1 MSVAQLKE
9 LKTVITAK
17 AVANPTHLCA
27 ELAAQFSV
35 SRSTMGKWLRAL
47 IDEGWITRQGSR
59 SHPVY
64 KPSVLRQVNRSYD
77 LAGLD
82 EQTPWERDFAPCFE
96 LPPNV
101 ARLAHHAFTELLNN
115 AVDHSGGTR
124 VSISMRQN
132 PTHLHLLIKDDGC
145 GVFDRIRD
153 AFHIASPQLALLEL
167 SKGKLTTQPEFHTG
181 RGLFFTSRLFDVFD
195 LYANQLTYQH
205 NHWQRKEWL
214 KANPLG
220 SKGTAIF
227 MSLALNSI
235 RTLEEVFGAHSKGA
249 NDLSFSRT
257 EVAMRLAH
265 AAGEALESRA
275 QAKRIAHR
283 LEAFDAV
290 DLDFDGVDAIGQGFA
305 DELFRVFARQHPQV
319 RLQPRNMNAQVAAMV
334 AQVSEEPAGQ
344 AVQVPG

>member
-1 MSVAQLKE
+1 MSIAQLKE

-17 AVANPTHLCA
+17 AVSNPTHLCA
-27 ELAAQFSV
+27 DLALQFGV

-47 IDEGWITRQGSR
+47 IEEGWLLRQGSK

-64 KPSVLRQVNRSYD
+64 KPNVLRSVSRSYP

-96 LPPNV
+96 LPANV

-115 AVDHSGGTR
+115 AVDHSGGTK

-132 PTHLHLLIKDDGC
+132 PTHLHLLIRDDGC
-145 GVFDRIRD
+145 GVFDRIQN

-205 NHWQRKEWL
+205 SHWQRKEWL

-220 SKGTAIF
+220 VSGTAIF
-227 MSLALNSI
+227 MSLALNST
-235 RTLEEVFGAHSKGA
+235 RTLEDVFGAHSKGSD
-249 NDLSFSRT
+249 DLSFSHT

-283 LEAFDAV
+283 LDAFDTV
-290 DLDFDGVDAIGQGFA
+290 DLDFEGVDAIGQGFA
-305 DELFRVFARQHPQV
+305 DELFRVFAGQHPQV
-319 RLQPRNMNAQVAAMV
+319 RLQPRNMNARVAAMV
-334 AQVSEEPAGQ
+334 AQAIEAPVAQRAE
-344 AVQVPG
+344 V

>member
-1 MSVAQLKE
+1 MSLAQLKE

-27 ELAAQFSV
+27 ELAAQFGV

-47 IDEGWITRQGSR
+47 VDEGWITRQGSR

-64 KPSVLRQVNRSYD
+64 KPSVLRQVNRGYV

-82 EQTPWERDFAPCFE
+82 GQTPWERDFAPCFD
-96 LPPNV
+96 LAPNV

-145 GVFDRIRD
+145 GVFDRIQD

-220 SKGTAIF
+220 TSGTAIF
-227 MSLALNSI
+227 MSLALNTT
-235 RTLEEVFGAHSKGA
+235 RTLEDVFGAYARGPD
-249 NDLSFSRT
+249 DLSFSRT
-257 EVAMRLAH
+257 AVAMRLAH

-275 QAKRIAHR
+275 QAKRIANR
-283 LEAFDAV
+283 LDAFDAV
-290 DLDFDGVDAIGQGFA
+290 DLDFEGVDAIGQGFA
-305 DELFRVFARQHPQV
+305 DELFRVFAREHPTV
-319 RLQPRNMNAQVAAMV
+319 RLQPRNMNARVAAMV
-334 AQVSEEPAGQ
+334 AQATELPMGSPAEM
-344 AVQVPG
+344 

>member
-1 MSVAQLKE
+1 MSLAQLKE

-27 ELAAQFSV
+27 ELAVQFGV

-47 IDEGWITRQGSR
+47 IDEGWLVRQGSR

-64 KPSVLRQVNRSYD
+64 KPSLLRQVNRGYE

-82 EQTPWERDFAPCFE
+82 EQTPWERDFAPCFD
-96 LPPNV
+96 LVPNV

-124 VSISMRQN
+124 VTISMRQN

-145 GVFDRIRD
+145 GVFDRIQD

-167 SKGKLTTQPEFHTG
+167 SKGKLTTQPELHTG

-220 SKGTAIF
+220 SNGTAIF
-227 MSLALNSI
+227 MSLALNST
-235 RTLEEVFGAHSKGA
+235 RTLEAVFSSHGRGAQ
-249 NDLSFSRT
+249 DLSFSRT

-275 QAKRIAHR
+275 QAKRIANR
-283 LEAFDAV
+283 LDAFDTV
-290 DLDFDGVDAIGQGFA
+290 DLDFEGVDAIGQGFA
-305 DELFRVFARQHPQV
+305 DELFRVFARAHPKVQ
-319 RLQPRNMNAQVAAMV
+319 LQPRNMTAKVAAMV
-334 AQVSEEPAGQ
+334 AQAMEERVVSPA
-344 AVQVPG
+344 

>member
-1 MSVAQLKE
+1 MRWH
-9 LKTVITAK
+9 TG
-17 AVANPTHLCA
+17 
-27 ELAAQFSV
+27 
-35 SRSTMGKWLRAL
+35 GKWLRAL

-64 KPSVLRQVNRSYD
+64 KPSVRRQVNRSYT

-82 EQTPWERDFAPCFE
+82 EQTSWERDFAPCFE
-96 LPPNV
+96 LAPNA
-101 ARLAHHAFTELLNN
+101 ARLTHHAFTELLNN
-115 AVDHSGGTR
+115 AVDHSGATK

-145 GVFDRIRD
+145 GVFDRIQG
-153 AFHIASPQLALLEL
+153 AFHIVSPQLALLEL

-205 NHWQRKEWL
+205 NHWQREEWL

-220 SKGTAIF
+220 SNGTAIF
-227 MSLALNSI
+227 MSLALNST
-235 RTLEEVFGAHSKGA
+235 RTLEEVFGAHSKDA

-257 EVAMRLAH
+257 AVAMRLAQ
-265 AAGEALESRA
+265 AAGESLESRA
-275 QAKRIAHR
+275 QAKRIANR
-283 LEAFDAV
+283 LDAFDTV

-305 DELFRVFARQHPQV
+305 DELFRVFARQHPKV
-319 RLQPRNMNAQVAAMV
+319 WLQPRNMNAQVAAMV
-334 AQVSEEPAGQ
+334 AQVTVEAAEQPGQ
-344 AVQVPG
+344 VLV